1 MKRKMTEATLIKK
14 LNNLFPEL
22 KAMPLSKFTDDRSSL
37 CKTEGIYCAGNY
49 GAIDG
54 QDAYNCYD
62 ETGEEIFNPE
72 LVEVVEAAGWYCQPY
87 DCETLTLLKD
97 Y

>member
-22 KAMPLSKFTDDRSSL
+22 KAKPLSEFYDDKSA
-37 CKTEGIYCAGNY
+37 EGIWCAGNY
-49 GAIDG
+49 DAIDG
-54 QDAYNCYD
+54 EPAYDDY
-62 ETGEEIFNPE
+62 EEWGYRFNPK
-72 LVEVVEAAGWYCQPY
+72 LVAVLDAAGWYCEPY
-87 DCETLTLLKD
+87 DCETLTLYKN

>member
-22 KAMPLSKFTDDRSSL
+22 KAMPLSKFYDDKS
-37 CKTEGIYCAGNY
+37 KEGIYC
-49 GAIDG
+49 
-54 QDAYNCYD
+54 
-62 ETGEEIFNPE
+62 PE
-72 LVEVVEAAGWYCQPY
+72 LVEILDAAGWYCQPY

>member
-22 KAMPLSKFTDDRSSL
+22 KAKPLSIFYDDKSA
-37 CKTEGIYCAGNY
+37 EGIWCAGNY
-49 GAIDG
+49 DAIDG
-54 QDAYNCYD
+54 QDAYNCYE

-87 DCETLTLLKD
+87 DCETLTILKD